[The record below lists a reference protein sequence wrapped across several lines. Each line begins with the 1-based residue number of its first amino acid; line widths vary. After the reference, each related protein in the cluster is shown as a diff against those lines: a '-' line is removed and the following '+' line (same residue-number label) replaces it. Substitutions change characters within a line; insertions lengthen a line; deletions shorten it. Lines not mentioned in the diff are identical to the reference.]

1 MTNVSLMLSVKNDK
15 CKPYML
21 GVAMLSVVK
30 LSVVMLSVV
39 APIKSSVLVAV
50 SAFFISKSFDRLKP
64 VFLKDKNGS
73 FGNKD
78 YGGGP

>member
-1 MTNVSLMLSVKNDK
+1 MTNVRLKLSVINDR
-15 CKPYML
+15 CTPYML
-21 GVAMLSVVK
+21 GVAMLSVV
-30 LSVVMLSVV
+30 MLCVV
-39 APIKSSVLVAV
+39 APIKSSVLAAA
-50 SAFFISKSFDRLKP
+50 SALFISKSFDKLKP

>member
-1 MTNVSLMLSVKNDK
+1 MLSVINDK
-15 CKPYML
+15 CTPYML
-21 GVAMLSVVK
+21 GVAMLSVVM
-30 LSVVMLSVV
+30 LSVVMLCVV
-39 APIKSSVLVAV
+39 APIKSSVLAAA
-50 SAFFISKSFDRLKP
+50 SALFISKFFDRLKP